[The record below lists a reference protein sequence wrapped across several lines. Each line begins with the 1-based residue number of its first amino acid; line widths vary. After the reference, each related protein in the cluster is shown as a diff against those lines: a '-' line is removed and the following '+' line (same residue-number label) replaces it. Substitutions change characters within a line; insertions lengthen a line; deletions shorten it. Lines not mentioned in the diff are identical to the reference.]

1 MVKKVCPKCGGDLV
15 RDGNHYVCS
24 NCLRR
29 IALDAASIGFDSNNP
44 LDRLER
50 QYVEGLITREDY
62 LEKKKIL
69 LGY

>member
-1 MVKKVCPKCGGDLV
+1 MVKKICPKCGGNLV
-15 RDGNHYVCS
+15 RDSNHYVCS

-29 IALDAASIGFDSNNP
+29 IALNAASIGFDRNNP

-50 QYVEGLITREDY
+50 QYVESLIPREEY